1 MNNTIKFSVNIKNS
15 GKRLD
20 IFLAENIK
28 QFTRSFLKKII
39 KNRQVKLNDKI
50 LSSPSIKVK
59 YKDLIIIDI
68 IVASLPTT
76 AFFASISYQS
86 LFISLFLTNLVM
98 IAGLILIK
106 GNIVKLY

>member
-68 IVASLPTT
+68 IIHCNIRKHI
-76 AFFASISYQS
+76 FH
-86 LFISLFLTNLVM
+86 FLK
-98 IAGLILIK
+98 I
-106 GNIVKLY
+106 